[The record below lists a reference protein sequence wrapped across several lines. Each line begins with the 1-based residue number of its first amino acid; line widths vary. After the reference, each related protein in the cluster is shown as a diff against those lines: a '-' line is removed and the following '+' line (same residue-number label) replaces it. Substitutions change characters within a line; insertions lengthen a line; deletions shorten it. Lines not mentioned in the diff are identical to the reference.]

1 MLYGML
7 NGDSL
12 LAAEI
17 SRIRASGVLN
27 DSSLRRLDF
36 LLSGDGILERALETL
51 DSGAVTKLT
60 GTPSGRV
67 AWSVASSVSRRSAD
81 VDLVASG
88 VSPESYAYT
97 IILDGPGACTCAD
110 FTGHILSDGLRARRR
125 VCKHILAVALADAL
139 GSASRAR
146 SREMTD
152 DELTKIVVGGF
163 S

>member
-1 MLYGML
+1 ML
-7 NGDSL
+7 NADSL

-51 DSGAVTKLT
+51 DNGAVTKLT
-60 GTPSGRV
+60 GTPSGRI

-81 VDLVASG
+81 IDLTASG
-88 VSPESYAYT
+88 VSPDSYAYT

-110 FTGHILSDGLRARRR
+110 FTGHVLSDGWRAKRR

-146 SREMTD
+146 SRELTD
-152 DELTKIVVGGF
+152 DELAKIII
-163 S
+163 SAYA